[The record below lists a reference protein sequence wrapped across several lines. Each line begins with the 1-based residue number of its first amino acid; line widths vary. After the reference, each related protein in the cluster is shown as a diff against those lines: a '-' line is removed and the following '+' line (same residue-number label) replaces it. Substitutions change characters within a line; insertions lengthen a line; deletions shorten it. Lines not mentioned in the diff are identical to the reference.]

1 MNLYIRIIFKKIYI
15 IKNLLIDFIPI
26 YGSNIYLIW
35 SSCVFSMWYEIIV
48 FRAKQEI
55 EILIRYMEETCD
67 IAK

>member
-1 MNLYIRIIFKKIYI
+1 M
-15 IKNLLIDFIPI
+15 KNLLIDFIPI